1 MIKKILITLVFTLF
15 FGNLSLAAGGDGS
28 STKSNYDKAVKLIKS
43 AKKYE
48 ADGKIKKA
56 DDRYKKAFK
65 LLVKSNKEKPGKAD
79 TLNYL
84 GFTSRKLGDFE
95 NAEIFYSK
103 GLEISPYHIR
113 INQYM
118 GELYVTTNRI
128 NKAKERLGIKSQ
140 YIKWIVC
147 DLNDFEP
154 KENYAIW
161 HDRAVFHFLTSK
173 VEIDR
178 YVRKVKLNT
187 QNFIVGTF
195 STLGPKKCSGLDI
208 TQYDESSL
216 KKLFEDPDISMKR
229 TENINHIT
237 PFETTQNFIFCS
249 FSSIK

>member
-1 MIKKILITLVFTLF
+1 MIKKILITLVFTLI

-95 NAEIFYSK
+95 NAEIYYTK

-118 GELYVTTNRI
+118 GELYVSTNQI
-128 NKAKERLGIKSQ
+128 DKAKERLAVLDGCDCKEYILLKDIIDGKS
-140 YIKWIVC
+140 K
-147 DLNDFEP
+147 
-154 KENYAIW
+154 
-161 HDRAVFHFLTSK
+161 SK
-173 VEIDR
+173 
-178 YVRKVKLNT
+178 Y
-187 QNFIVGTF
+187 
-195 STLGPKKCSGLDI
+195 
-208 TQYDESSL
+208 
-216 KKLFEDPDISMKR
+216 
-229 TENINHIT
+229 
-237 PFETTQNFIFCS
+237 
-249 FSSIK
+249 

>member
-1 MIKKILITLVFTLF
+1 MIKKLLITLFFVLF
-15 FGNLSLAAGGDGS
+15 FGNLSYAAGGDGG

-56 DDRYKKAFK
+56 DDRYKKAYK
-65 LLVKSNKEKPGKAD
+65 LLVKSNKEKPGKPD

-128 NKAKERLGIKSQ
+128 DQAKERLAVLDG
-140 YIKWIVC
+140 C
-147 DLNDFEP
+147 EC
-154 KENYAIW
+154 KEYTLLKDII
-161 HDRAVFHFLTSK
+161 DGKKQSK
-173 VEIDR
+173 
-178 YVRKVKLNT
+178 Y
-187 QNFIVGTF
+187 
-195 STLGPKKCSGLDI
+195 
-208 TQYDESSL
+208 
-216 KKLFEDPDISMKR
+216 
-229 TENINHIT
+229 
-237 PFETTQNFIFCS
+237 
-249 FSSIK
+249 

>member
-1 MIKKILITLVFTLF
+1 MIKKLLITLFFVLF
-15 FGNLSLAAGGDGS
+15 FGNLSYAAGGDGG

-79 TLNYL
+79 TLNYM

-118 GELYVTTNRI
+118 GEMYVTTNRI
-128 NKAKERLGIKSQ
+128 DKAKERLAVLDGCDCKEYTLLKDIIDGKTKSK
-140 YIKWIVC
+140 Y
-147 DLNDFEP
+147 
-154 KENYAIW
+154 
-161 HDRAVFHFLTSK
+161 
-173 VEIDR
+173 
-178 YVRKVKLNT
+178 
-187 QNFIVGTF
+187 
-195 STLGPKKCSGLDI
+195 
-208 TQYDESSL
+208 
-216 KKLFEDPDISMKR
+216 
-229 TENINHIT
+229 
-237 PFETTQNFIFCS
+237 
-249 FSSIK
+249 

>member
-1 MIKKILITLVFTLF
+1 MIKKILTILFFTLF
-15 FGNLSLAAGGDGS
+15 FGNLSIGAGGDGG

-48 ADGKIKKA
+48 TDGKTKKA

-65 LLVKSNKEKPGKAD
+65 LLLKSNKEKPGKAD

-128 NKAKERLGIKSQ
+128 DKAKERLAILDGCDCKEYTLLKDIIDGKTKSK
-140 YIKWIVC
+140 Y
-147 DLNDFEP
+147 
-154 KENYAIW
+154 
-161 HDRAVFHFLTSK
+161 
-173 VEIDR
+173 
-178 YVRKVKLNT
+178 
-187 QNFIVGTF
+187 
-195 STLGPKKCSGLDI
+195 
-208 TQYDESSL
+208 
-216 KKLFEDPDISMKR
+216 
-229 TENINHIT
+229 
-237 PFETTQNFIFCS
+237 
-249 FSSIK
+249 

>member
-1 MIKKILITLVFTLF
+1 MIKKILTTLVFTLF

-48 ADGKIKKA
+48 ADGKTKKA

-95 NAEIFYSK
+95 NAEIFYTK

-118 GELYVTTNRI
+118 GELYVTTNQI
-128 NKAKERLGIKSQ
+128 DKAKERLAVLDGCDCKEYTLLKDIIDGKTKSK
-140 YIKWIVC
+140 Y
-147 DLNDFEP
+147 
-154 KENYAIW
+154 
-161 HDRAVFHFLTSK
+161 
-173 VEIDR
+173 
-178 YVRKVKLNT
+178 
-187 QNFIVGTF
+187 
-195 STLGPKKCSGLDI
+195 
-208 TQYDESSL
+208 
-216 KKLFEDPDISMKR
+216 
-229 TENINHIT
+229 
-237 PFETTQNFIFCS
+237 
-249 FSSIK
+249 

>member
-1 MIKKILITLVFTLF
+1 MIKKMLITLVFTLF

-48 ADGKIKKA
+48 ADGKTKKA

-95 NAEIFYSK
+95 NAEIFYTK

-118 GELYVTTNRI
+118 GELYVTTNQI
-128 NKAKERLGIKSQ
+128 DKAKERLAVLDGCDCKEYTLLKDCLLYTSPSPRDRQKSRM
-140 YIKWIVC
+140 
-147 DLNDFEP
+147 P
-154 KENYAIW
+154 
-161 HDRAVFHFLTSK
+161 
-173 VEIDR
+173 
-178 YVRKVKLNT
+178 
-187 QNFIVGTF
+187 
-195 STLGPKKCSGLDI
+195 
-208 TQYDESSL
+208 SSA
-216 KKLFEDPDISMKR
+216 
-229 TENINHIT
+229 
-237 PFETTQNFIFCS
+237 
-249 FSSIK
+249 

>member
-1 MIKKILITLVFTLF
+1 MIKKLLITLFFVLF
-15 FGNLSLAAGGDGS
+15 FGNLSYAAGGDGG

-56 DDRYKKAFK
+56 DDRYKKAYK

-128 NKAKERLGIKSQ
+128 DQAKERLAVLDG
-140 YIKWIVC
+140 C
-147 DLNDFEP
+147 EC
-154 KENYAIW
+154 KEYTLLKDII
-161 HDRAVFHFLTSK
+161 DGKKQSK
-173 VEIDR
+173 
-178 YVRKVKLNT
+178 Y
-187 QNFIVGTF
+187 
-195 STLGPKKCSGLDI
+195 
-208 TQYDESSL
+208 
-216 KKLFEDPDISMKR
+216 
-229 TENINHIT
+229 
-237 PFETTQNFIFCS
+237 
-249 FSSIK
+249 

>member
-1 MIKKILITLVFTLF
+1 MIKKILITLLFTLF
-15 FGNLSLAAGGDGS
+15 FGNLTIAAGGDGS

-79 TLNYL
+79 TLNYM

-118 GELYVTTNRI
+118 GEMYVTTNRI
-128 NKAKERLGIKSQ
+128 DKAKERLAVLDGCDCKEYTLLKDIIDGKTKSK
-140 YIKWIVC
+140 Y
-147 DLNDFEP
+147 
-154 KENYAIW
+154 
-161 HDRAVFHFLTSK
+161 
-173 VEIDR
+173 
-178 YVRKVKLNT
+178 
-187 QNFIVGTF
+187 
-195 STLGPKKCSGLDI
+195 
-208 TQYDESSL
+208 
-216 KKLFEDPDISMKR
+216 
-229 TENINHIT
+229 
-237 PFETTQNFIFCS
+237 
-249 FSSIK
+249 

>member
-1 MIKKILITLVFTLF
+1 MIKKLLITLFFVIF
-15 FGNLSLAAGGDGS
+15 FGNLSYAAGGDGG

-56 DDRYKKAFK
+56 DDRYKKAYK

-128 NKAKERLGIKSQ
+128 DQAKERLAVLDG
-140 YIKWIVC
+140 C
-147 DLNDFEP
+147 EC
-154 KENYAIW
+154 KEYTLLKDII
-161 HDRAVFHFLTSK
+161 DGKKQSK
-173 VEIDR
+173 
-178 YVRKVKLNT
+178 Y
-187 QNFIVGTF
+187 
-195 STLGPKKCSGLDI
+195 
-208 TQYDESSL
+208 
-216 KKLFEDPDISMKR
+216 
-229 TENINHIT
+229 
-237 PFETTQNFIFCS
+237 
-249 FSSIK
+249 